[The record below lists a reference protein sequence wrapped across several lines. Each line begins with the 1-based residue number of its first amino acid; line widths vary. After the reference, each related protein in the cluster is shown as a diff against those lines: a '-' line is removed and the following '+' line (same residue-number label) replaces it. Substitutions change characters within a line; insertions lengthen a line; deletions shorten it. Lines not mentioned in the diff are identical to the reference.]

1 MRARIPAGAADATGS
16 VRLRL
21 AVDGARR
28 PKDFGPSADGRELGL
43 FVRSLMLTEAR
54 DAP

>member
-28 PKDFGPSADGRELGL
+28 PKDVGGSTDGRALGL
-43 FVRSLMLTEAR
+43 FVRSLTLTGAR
-54 DAP
+54 GAS